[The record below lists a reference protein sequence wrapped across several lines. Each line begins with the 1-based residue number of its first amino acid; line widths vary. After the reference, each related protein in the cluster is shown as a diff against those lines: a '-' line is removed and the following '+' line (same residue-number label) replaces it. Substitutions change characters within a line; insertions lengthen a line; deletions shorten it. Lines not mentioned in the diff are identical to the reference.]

1 MIVHHLPS
9 TVYRLP
15 STIYLPFMLTYLLSR
30 LLQMIPPLIGLT
42 IILFVLLRIGGDPV
56 AHLVDPE
63 ASAEEVAKVRAAY
76 GFDRPY
82 YEQYLRQLSMILR
95 GDFGDSF
102 RFRSPAMPL
111 VLERLPATLELA
123 LASMFVA
130 LLIAIPAGLLSA
142 IYQNSL
148 LDLFVTVGST
158 LGRAMPNFWIGIM
171 LILFFSVQLRWLP
184 VSGRDE
190 ATSIVLPAITLGSSV
205 ATALARVLRS
215 SMLEVLRQEYI
226 ATARAKGV
234 SRYMVIMRHALR
246 NALIPFITVLGLQ
259 MAWLLG
265 GAVIV
270 ENVFAWPGMGRL
282 ILASVQVRDLAVV
295 QAGVFIFALVVMVTN
310 LLVDL
315 SYAVVDPRIR
325 YR

>member
-1 MIVHHLPS
+1 MIKFL
-9 TVYRLP
+9 
-15 STIYLPFMLTYLLSR
+15 FSR
-30 LLQMIPPLIGLT
+30 ILQMIPPLFGLT

-63 ASAEEVAKVRAAY
+63 ASVEEVAKVRAAY

-82 YEQYLRQLSMILR
+82 HEQYLRQLGMMLA

-123 LASMFVA
+123 LASMLVA
-130 LLIAIPAGLLSA
+130 LIIAIPAGLLSA
-142 IYQNSL
+142 IYQNSW

-190 ATSIVLPAITLGSSV
+190 AASIVLPAITLGSSI
-205 ATALARVLRS
+205 ATTLARVLRS

-226 ATARAKGV
+226 VTARAKGV
-234 SRYMVIMRHALR
+234 SQGMVIMHHALR
-246 NALIPFITVLGLQ
+246 NALIPFVTVFGLQ

-265 GAVIV
+265 GAVSV

-295 QAGVFIFALVVMVTN
+295 QAGVFVFALVVMVTN

-315 SYAVVDPRIR
+315 SYAVIDPRIR
-325 YR
+325 FR

>member
-1 MIVHHLPS
+1 MIKFL
-9 TVYRLP
+9 
-15 STIYLPFMLTYLLSR
+15 FSR
-30 LLQMIPPLIGLT
+30 ILQMIPPLFGLT

-63 ASAEEVAKVRAAY
+63 ASVEEVAKVRAAY

-82 YEQYLRQLSMILR
+82 HEQYLRQLARILA

-123 LASMFVA
+123 LASMLVA

-184 VSGRDE
+184 VSGREE
-190 ATSIVLPAITLGSSV
+190 AASIVLPAITLGSSI
-205 ATALARVLRS
+205 ATTLARVLRS

-226 ATARAKGV
+226 VTARAKGV
-234 SRYMVIMRHALR
+234 SQIMVIMHHALR
-246 NALIPFITVLGLQ
+246 NALIPFVTVFGLQ

-295 QAGVFIFALVVMVTN
+295 QAGVFVFALVVMVTN

-315 SYAVVDPRIR
+315 SYAVIDPRIR
-325 YR
+325 FR

>member
-1 MIVHHLPS
+1 MKSSIRFHPPPVRRGQSMIKFL
-9 TVYRLP
+9 
-15 STIYLPFMLTYLLSR
+15 FSR
-30 LLQMIPPLIGLT
+30 ILQMIPPLFGLT

-63 ASAEEVAKVRAAY
+63 ASVEEVAKVRAAY

-82 YEQYLRQLSMILR
+82 HEQYLRQLGMMLA

-123 LASMFVA
+123 LASMLVA
-130 LLIAIPAGLLSA
+130 LIIAIPAGLLSA
-142 IYQNSL
+142 IYQNSW

-190 ATSIVLPAITLGSSV
+190 AASIVLPAITLGSSI
-205 ATALARVLRS
+205 ATTLARVLRS

-226 ATARAKGV
+226 VTARAKGV
-234 SRYMVIMRHALR
+234 SQGMVIMHHALR
-246 NALIPFITVLGLQ
+246 NALIPFVTVFGLQ

-295 QAGVFIFALVVMVTN
+295 QAGVFVFALVVMVTN

-315 SYAVVDPRIR
+315 SYAVIDPRIR
-325 YR
+325 FR

>member
-1 MIVHHLPS
+1 MIK
-9 TVYRLP
+9 
-15 STIYLPFMLTYLLSR
+15 FLLSR
-30 LLQMIPPLIGLT
+30 VLQMIPPLFGLT

-63 ASAEEVAKVRAAY
+63 ASVEEVAKVRAAY

-82 YEQYLRQLSMILR
+82 HEQYLRQLGMILT
-95 GDFGDSF
+95 GDFGESF

-123 LASMFVA
+123 LASMLVA
-130 LLIAIPAGLLSA
+130 LIIAIPAGLLSA

-190 ATSIVLPAITLGSSV
+190 ATSIVLPAITLGSSI

-226 ATARAKGV
+226 VTARAKGV
-234 SRYMVIMRHALR
+234 SRLMVIIRHALR
-246 NALIPFITVLGLQ
+246 NALIPFVTVFGLQ

-295 QAGVFIFALVVMVTN
+295 QAGVFVFALVVMLTN

-315 SYAVVDPRIR
+315 SYAVIDPRIR
-325 YR
+325 FR

>member
-1 MIVHHLPS
+1 MIKFL
-9 TVYRLP
+9 
-15 STIYLPFMLTYLLSR
+15 FSR
-30 LLQMIPPLIGLT
+30 ILQMIPPLFGLT

-63 ASAEEVAKVRAAY
+63 ASVEEVAKVRAAY

-82 YEQYLRQLSMILR
+82 HEQYLRQLGMMLA

-123 LASMFVA
+123 LASMLVA
-130 LLIAIPAGLLSA
+130 LIIAIPAGLLSA
-142 IYQNSL
+142 IYQNSW

-190 ATSIVLPAITLGSSV
+190 AASIVLPAITLGSSI
-205 ATALARVLRS
+205 ATTLARVLRS

-226 ATARAKGV
+226 VTARAKGV
-234 SRYMVIMRHALR
+234 SQGMVIMHHALR
-246 NALIPFITVLGLQ
+246 NALITFVTVFGLQ

-295 QAGVFIFALVVMVTN
+295 QAGVFVFALVVMVTN

-315 SYAVVDPRIR
+315 SYAVIDPRIR
-325 YR
+325 FR

>member
-1 MIVHHLPS
+1 MIKFL
-9 TVYRLP
+9 
-15 STIYLPFMLTYLLSR
+15 FSR
-30 LLQMIPPLIGLT
+30 ILQMIPPLFGLT

-63 ASAEEVAKVRAAY
+63 ASEEEVAKVRAAY

-82 YEQYLRQLSMILR
+82 HEQYLRQLGMMLA

-123 LASMFVA
+123 LASMLVA
-130 LLIAIPAGLLSA
+130 LIIAIPAGLLSA
-142 IYQNSL
+142 IYQNSW

-190 ATSIVLPAITLGSSV
+190 AASIVLPAITLGSSI
-205 ATALARVLRS
+205 ATTLARVLRS

-226 ATARAKGV
+226 VTARAKGV
-234 SRYMVIMRHALR
+234 SQGMVIMHHALR
-246 NALIPFITVLGLQ
+246 NALIPFVTVFGLQ

-295 QAGVFIFALVVMVTN
+295 QAGVFVFALVVMVTN

-315 SYAVVDPRIR
+315 SYAVIDPRIR
-325 YR
+325 FR